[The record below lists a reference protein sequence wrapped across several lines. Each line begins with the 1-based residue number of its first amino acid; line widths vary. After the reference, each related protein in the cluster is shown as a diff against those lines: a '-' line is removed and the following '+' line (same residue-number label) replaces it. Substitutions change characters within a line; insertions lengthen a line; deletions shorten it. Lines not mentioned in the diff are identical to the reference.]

1 MINKL
6 IINRK
11 LVELETDIEYK
22 AVELHYNGKLY
33 IENLLPQDYIVQ
45 KGNSKII
52 IVKFNK
58 REEILSQ
65 LFYYNGY
72 CKIISGFLVDKDLQ
86 KHNLTIEAPSV
97 VTWNTLKTNWEDIKT
112 NWEDLK
118 NTPSNKYSNNFKIT
132 SKTDPDTNVVT
143 TTRETFQ
150 TSSNLVYRD
159 VGLTRLSDFDIDTNK
174 TKKSLKKGQQI
185 KRGY

>member
-1 MINKL
+1 MNKL
-6 IINRK
+6 IINQR

-65 LFYYNGY
+65 LFNYNGY
-72 CKIISGFLVDKDLQ
+72 CNISFGFLVDKDLQ
-86 KHNLTIEAPSV
+86 KHNLTIESPSV
-97 VTWNTLKTNWEDIKT
+97 ITWNTLKTNWEDITTK
-112 NWEDLK
+112 WEDLGNSK
-118 NTPSNKYSNNFKIT
+118 SNNYVNSVKFK
-132 SKTDPDTNVVT
+132 SVTDPDTGVVT
-143 TTRETFQ
+143 NTKET
-150 TSSNLVYRD
+150 SRRLSKLSNKD
-159 VGLTRLSDFDIDTNK
+159 IGLTRLSDFDIDTNK

>member
-1 MINKL
+1 MNKL
-6 IINRK
+6 IINQK
-11 LVELETDIEYK
+11 LVELKTDIEYK
-22 AVELHYNGKLY
+22 AIELHYNGKLY
-33 IENLLPQDYIVQ
+33 IENLLPQDYIVS
-45 KGNSKII
+45 KNNSKII

-58 REEILSQ
+58 REEILTE
-65 LFYYNGY
+65 LFNYNGY
-72 CKIISGFLVDKDLQ
+72 CNITYGYLVDKDLQ
-86 KHNLTIEAPSV
+86 KHNLNIDKLKSE
-97 VTWNTLKTNWEDIKT
+97 TWNTLTSNWVKNVTNWEDMETSI
-112 NWEDLK
+112 
-118 NTPSNKYSNNFKIT
+118 SNRYSNNFKVT

-150 TSSNLVYRD
+150 TSSNLEYRD

>member
-1 MINKL
+1 MNKL
-6 IINRK
+6 IINQR

-22 AVELHYNGKLY
+22 AIELHYNGKLY
-33 IENLLPQDYIVQ
+33 IENLLPQDYIVS
-45 KGNSKII
+45 KNNSKII

-58 REEILSQ
+58 REEILTE
-65 LFYYNGY
+65 LFNYNGY
-72 CKIISGFLVDKDLQ
+72 CKIIRGFLVDKDLQ
-86 KHNLTIEAPSV
+86 KHNLTIETPTNI
-97 VTWNTLKTNWEDIKT
+97 TWHSLKSNWEKITTNWESMGTSI
-112 NWEDLK
+112 
-118 NTPSNKYSNNFKIT
+118 SNKYSNNFKIT

-150 TSSNLVYRD
+150 TSSNLEYRD

-185 KRGY
+185 KKGY